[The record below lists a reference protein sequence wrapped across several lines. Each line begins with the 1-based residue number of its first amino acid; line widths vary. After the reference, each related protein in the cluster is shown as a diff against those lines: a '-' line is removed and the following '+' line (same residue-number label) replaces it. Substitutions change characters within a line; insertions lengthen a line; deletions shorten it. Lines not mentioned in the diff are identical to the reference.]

1 MEDYKVEGRLITKDD
16 WENWLKSREKESVIQ
31 FQNRIKAPA
40 KKESRYAVIEW
51 HKYPQEKPKECDE
64 YLVTVNCGY
73 FNLTETSTWKD
84 GLFTNYENE
93 PNKMCSIIAW
103 AEKPRPYNE
112 EIK

>member
-51 HKYPQEKPKECDE
+51 HKYPQEKPKKDDE
-64 YLVTVNCGY
+64 YLVSVNMWNKS
-73 FNLTETSTWKD
+73 FTSTSSWITSNGVFKD
-84 GLFTNYENE
+84 IWDERIY
-93 PNKMCSIIAW
+93 AW
-103 AEKPRPYNE
+103 AEKPGPYKE
-112 EIK
+112 EI

>member
-1 MEDYKVEGRLITKDD
+1 MEDYNVEGRLITKDD
-16 WENWLKSREKESVIQ
+16 WEKWLKMKEEYSDRHLSNI
-31 FQNRIKAPA
+31 PEPSA

-84 GLFTNYENE
+84 GLFTNYENK
-93 PNKMCSIIAW
+93 PNRICSIIAW
-103 AEKPRPYNE
+103 AEKPEPYKE
-112 EIK
+112 EK

>member
-1 MEDYKVEGRLITKDD
+1 MTDYNVEDRLITKDD
-16 WENWLKSREKESVIQ
+16 WEKWLKSKEEESD
-31 FQNRIKAPA
+31 

-51 HKYPQEKPKECDE
+51 HKYPQEKPKECNE

-93 PNKMCSIIAW
+93 PNRICSIIAW
-103 AEKPRPYNE
+103 AEKPDPYKE
-112 EIK
+112 ET